1 MTKRPTREAVEK
13 IWQQYIST
21 RSDDLK
27 EEIVRIH
34 LPLVRYVASRM
45 SVVIPTGLSQDDLLS
60 FGVMGLLD
68 AIDRFDP
75 SRGVSF
81 NTFAFPRIR
90 GAILDE
96 LRRYDWFSRSAR
108 DKIQR
113 LEKAIE
119 LLAEQGNKI
128 DDEELMKKLGMDEKE
143 LKELYELMSRSF
155 VISLDEVISLEEGE
169 VERGAL
175 IPDASPGPEEVAES
189 NDEHERLKSVL
200 EKLPPKEKLV
210 LSLYYYEGL
219 TFKEIGEVL
228 GVTES
233 RVSQI
238 HGKALTA
245 LKAMLKSEDKTII

>member
-1 MTKRPTREAVEK
+1 MFAF
-13 IWQQYIST
+13 
-21 RSDDLK
+21 
-27 EEIVRIH
+27 H
-34 LPLVRYVASRM
+34 LPLVSFMWHRM
-45 SVVIPTGLSQDDLLS
+45 SVSDTGWPKQDDLE
-60 FGVMGLLD
+60 GVWGID
-68 AIDRFDP
+68 AIDRYDP

-119 LLAEQGNKI
+119 ILAEQGNKI

-175 IPDASPGPEEVAES
+175 IPDSSP
-189 NDEHERLKSVL
+189 
-200 EKLPPKEKLV
+200 
-210 LSLYYYEGL
+210 
-219 TFKEIGEVL
+219 
-228 GVTES
+228 S
-233 RVSQI
+233 RRKCRRATMNMRS
-238 HGKALTA
+238 
-245 LKAMLKSEDKTII
+245 